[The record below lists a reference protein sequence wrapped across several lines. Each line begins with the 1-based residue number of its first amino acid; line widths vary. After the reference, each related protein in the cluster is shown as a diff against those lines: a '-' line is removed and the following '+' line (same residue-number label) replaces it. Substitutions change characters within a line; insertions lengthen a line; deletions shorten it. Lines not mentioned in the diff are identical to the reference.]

1 MTARLSAAHVHQL
14 SRNLVRHYP
23 FAAHL
28 PLALIVPPQ
37 QRLYVVRHFKNDTV
51 YPVSLSRFGLGN
63 LDDSLRTPYGVHR
76 VADKIGD
83 GQPLHTRFIGRRTTG
98 ERAPPTRRSD
108 SAANDAICTRI
119 LRLEGLEPGIN
130 RGGFM
135 DSYSRYIYIHGTPH
149 ERHIGRSASV
159 GCIRMRNADVVRLF
173 DTVEIDSLI
182 YIFNMAY
189 S

>member
-1 MTARLSAAHVHQL
+1 MTAQLSATNVYQL
-14 SRNLVRHYP
+14 SRKLVRRYP
-23 FAAHL
+23 FAANL

-37 QRLYVVRHFKNDTV
+37 QRLYVVQRFRNDTI

-63 LDDSLRTPYGVHR
+63 LEDSLCTPYGVHR
-76 VADKIGD
+76 IVDKIGD
-83 GQPLHTRFIGRRTTG
+83 GQPLYTCFTGRQ
-98 ERAPPTRRSD
+98 PTRRRIPPDGYSD
-108 SAANDAICTRI
+108 TALNDTICTRI

-149 ERHIGRSASV
+149 ERHIGRSASI
-159 GCIRMRNADVVRLF
+159 GCIRMRNTDIVRLF
-173 DTVEIDSLI
+173 DRLKTGSLI
-182 YIFNMAY
+182 YIFNIAY